1 VAGWLLLG
9 SVALIV
15 AAVWI
20 VVLLLEYQ
28 DRRADGRD
36 R

>member
-1 VAGWLLLG
+1 MLLG

-15 AAVWI
+15 TAVWT

>member
-1 VAGWLLLG
+1 MLLG

-15 AAVWI
+15 AAVWA